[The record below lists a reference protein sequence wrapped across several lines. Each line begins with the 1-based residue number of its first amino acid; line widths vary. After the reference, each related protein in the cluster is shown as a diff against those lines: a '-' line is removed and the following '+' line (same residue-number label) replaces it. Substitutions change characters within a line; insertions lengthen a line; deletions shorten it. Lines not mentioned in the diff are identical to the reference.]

1 MKIIITVIHVWLIAA
16 LLSKKN
22 QKNQLVAGL
31 SRAGDT
37 SNIML

>member
-1 MKIIITVIHVWLIAA
+1 MKIIITAIHAWLIAA

-31 SRAGDT
+31 RRAGDT